1 MKENGK
7 LVISLDFELLWGM
20 RDIKGIKSYRGNIL
34 GVRQSI
40 PKMIE
45 IFNEYEINA
54 TFSTVGFLFA
64 KNKNEILEFSPKIKP
79 KYINKS
85 LSPYNGYFDE
95 IGDNENVDKLH
106 FATGIIEEL
115 KKHSNHEISTHTFSH
130 YYCLEKGQNIKDF
143 KRDLI
148 SAINIAKEN
157 DVTLESIIF
166 PRNQHNKDYLS
177 VCAELGINSFRG
189 NEKVWFNKAD
199 NGENVSIIK
208 RIFRLADSY
217 INISGHHTYS
227 SKDIKKNFPYNIPS
241 SRFLRPFNPK
251 LKILEKLKLNRI
263 KKSMTAAAKNGHIYH
278 LWWHPHNFGTFQ
290 KENFKFLREIL
301 THYSLLKSK
310 YDFESITMNNFA
322 KKISKS
328 TRK

>member
-20 RDIKGIKSYRGNIL
+20 RDKKTIETYGENIL

-64 KNKNEILEFSPKIKP
+64 KNKNEILEFSPNIKP
-79 KYINKS
+79 KYIDEN
-85 LSPYNGYFDE
+85 LSPYNGYFNE
-95 IGDNENVDKLH
+95 IGDNENVDKFH
-106 FATGIIEEL
+106 FASSIIDEL

-130 YYCLEKGQNIKDF
+130 YYCLEKGQNITDF
-143 KRDLI
+143 KRDLV
-148 SAINIAKEN
+148 SAINIAKKN
-157 DVTLESIIF
+157 DIILESIIF
-166 PRNQHNKDYLS
+166 PRNQYNKDYLS
-177 VCAELGINSFRG
+177 ICTELGINSFRG

-199 NGENVSIIK
+199 NGENESMIK
-208 RIFRLADSY
+208 RIFRLSDSY

-227 SKDIKKNFPYNIPS
+227 INKIKKTTPYNIPS
-241 SRFLRPFNPK
+241 SRFLRAFNPK
-251 LKILEKLKLNRI
+251 LKFIEKLKLNRI
-263 KKSMTAAAKNGHIYH
+263 KKSMTYAAKNGHIYH

-290 KENFKFLREIL
+290 KENFEFLREIL
-301 THYSLLKSK
+301 IHYSILKSK
-310 YDFESITMNNFA
+310 YNFESLTMNNLA
-322 KKISKS
+322 KKTSQNNG
-328 TRK
+328 